1 MLAAHVPA
9 AQKKASRARLISDS
23 SRAEFRKLRQIEIE
37 KEQKLEE
44 IEALQ
49 KLMDRVSITY
59 NCRCCNP
66 VVVTG
71 NGH

>member
-1 MLAAHVPA
+1 MLASQVPA
-9 AQKKASRARLISDS
+9 AQKKVNRPRLISDS

-44 IEALQ
+44 LEALQ
-49 KLMDRVSITY
+49 KLMDKVSITH
-59 NCRCCNP
+59 NSCCCNL
-66 VVVTG
+66 VVVSG